1 MKCRDDFKMT
11 VEDLKDFVRGLGDYD
26 DYVLINGEP
35 LTWVKAESIV
45 ETFSEEILESHME
58 GFDQERFE
66 QNFVN
71 IKTK

>member
-11 VEDLKDFVRGLGDYD
+11 IEDLKDFVRGLGDYG

-35 LTWVKAESIV
+35 LTWDKAKSVI
-45 ETFSEEILESHME
+45 ETFSDEILESPME